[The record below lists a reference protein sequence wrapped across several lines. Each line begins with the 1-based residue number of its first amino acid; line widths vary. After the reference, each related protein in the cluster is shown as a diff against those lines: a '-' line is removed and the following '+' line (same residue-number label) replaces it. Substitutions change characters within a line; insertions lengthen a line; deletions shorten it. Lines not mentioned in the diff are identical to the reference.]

1 MPDTVPN
8 VQLRA
13 WRNSAQLTR
22 AELAAR
28 INATPIGIKERLNCD
43 EERIRRWEA
52 GEVSW
57 PHTPYRLALTQA
69 TGVDV
74 EDLGFSRAKRGPN
87 RLVEAQFMPVDAMR
101 AEAELYG
108 TMELAQQLQASDVGP
123 GTLEALSEAVDLL
136 CRAYPVVP
144 AATLRDRTQ
153 KRLAQINRL
162 LSGRLTLAQHRELL
176 VITGWLTALLGCIHY
191 DLGEREEAET
201 SRRAAYEMGRQ
212 VGHGE
217 LMGWAH
223 EMSAWFALV
232 EGRYEDVVTAAR
244 MGQDAAGLSS
254 AMVQLSLQEAR
265 GLARM
270 GDRREA
276 DKALSRGADILAKL
290 PLPENPDHHFVFDHA
305 KWMFYAATAYTWLG
319 DNDRA
324 EEHALE
330 TIQMHTRPDGT
341 SNAPMRVADA
351 HIDLGIVHA
360 RRGNLD
366 AAVDQGLAAF
376 DIERKSLTDLVNRAS
391 DLDRVLR
398 QTYGREALAQEF
410 HERFITARKALHTRR
425 HDLLDHS

>member
-1 MPDTVPN
+1 MPNSVPN

-13 WRNSAQLTR
+13 WRNANHLTR
-22 AELAAR
+22 AELAQR
-28 INATPIGIKERLNCD
+28 INQTPIGIKERLAVD

-57 PHTPYRLALTQA
+57 PRAPFRLALTQA
-69 TGVDV
+69 TGLQP
-74 EDLGFSRAKRGPN
+74 EDLGFSPNKRRNGN
-87 RLVEAQFMPVDAMR
+87 SRLIEAQIMPMDALR
-101 AEAELYG
+101 AEADLYG
-108 TMELAQQLQASDVGP
+108 TMELAQQLQASDVGT
-123 GTLEALSEAVDLL
+123 GTLEALAEAVDLL
-136 CRAYPVVP
+136 CRAYPVVS
-144 AATLRDRTQ
+144 ATALRDRTQ
-153 KRLAQINRL
+153 KRLAQVTRL
-162 LSGRLTLAQHRELL
+162 LSGRLTLDQHRELL
-176 VITGWLTALLGCIHY
+176 VITGWLTALLGCVHY

-201 SRRAAYEMGRQ
+201 ARRTAYETGRQ

-244 MGQDAAGLSS
+244 QGQALAGQTN
-254 AMVQLSLQEAR
+254 AQVQLTLQEAR
-265 GLARM
+265 GLARL

-276 DKALSRGADILAKL
+276 DRALSRGADVLAKL
-290 PLPENPDHHFVFDHA
+290 PIPENPDHHFVFDHA
-305 KWMFYAATAYTWLG
+305 KWVFYAATAYTWLE

-360 RRGNLD
+360 RRGDLD
-366 AAVDQGLAAF
+366 AAVEHGMAAF
-376 DIERKSLTDLVNRAS
+376 DIERKSLTDLVNRAA
-391 DLDRVLR
+391 DLDRILR
-398 QTYGREALAQEF
+398 ERYRRETLTNEF
-410 HERFITARKALHTRR
+410 HDRYVVARGALTNRNPE
-425 HDLLDHS
+425 LLD

>member
-1 MPDTVPN
+1 MPDSIPN

-13 WRNSAQLTR
+13 WRNAQQLTR
-22 AELAAR
+22 AEFAER
-28 INATPIGIKERLNCD
+28 INRTPVGIKERLAVD

-57 PHTPYRLALTQA
+57 PRAPFRLALTQA
-69 TGVDV
+69 TGLQP
-74 EDLGFSRAKRGPN
+74 EDLGFSPTKRGSGN
-87 RLVEAQFMPVDAMR
+87 SRLIEAHIMPVDALR
-101 AEAELYG
+101 AEADLYG
-108 TMELAQQLQASDVGP
+108 TMELAQQLQASDVGT
-123 GTLEALSEAVDLL
+123 GTLEALAEAVDLL

-153 KRLAQINRL
+153 KRLAQVTRL
-162 LSGRLTLAQHRELL
+162 LSGRITLDQHRELL
-176 VITGWLTALLGCIHY
+176 VITGWLTALLGCVHY

-201 SRRAAYEMGRQ
+201 ARQAAYGMGRQ

-244 MGQDAAGLSS
+244 QGQALAGQSS
-254 AMVQLSLQEAR
+254 AQVQLTLQEAR
-265 GLARM
+265 GLARI

-290 PLPENPDHHFVFDHA
+290 PIPENPDHHFVFDHA
-305 KWMFYAATAYTWLG
+305 KWVFYAATAYTWLE

-360 RRGNLD
+360 RRGDLD
-366 AAVDQGLAAF
+366 AAVEQGMAAF
-376 DIERKSLTDLVNRAS
+376 DIERKSLTDLVNRAG

-398 QTYGREALAQEF
+398 QRYRQEVLADEFRERYVIARRAL
-410 HERFITARKALHTRR
+410 TTRR
-425 HDLLDHS
+425 LDTLD

>member
-1 MPDTVPN
+1 MPDNIPN

-13 WRNSAQLTR
+13 WRNEHRLTR
-22 AELAAR
+22 AELADR
-28 INATPIGIKERLNCD
+28 INATPIGIKESLACD

-52 GEVSW
+52 GEVRW
-57 PHTPYRLALTQA
+57 PHSPYRIAITQLTGLQP
-69 TGVDV
+69 
-74 EDLGFSRAKRGPN
+74 EDLGFRPN
-87 RLVEAQFMPVDAMR
+87 RRGAGQLIEATSIIPMDALR
-101 AEAELYG
+101 AEADLYG
-108 TMELAQQLQASDVGP
+108 TMELAQQLQASDVGT
-123 GTLEALSEAVDLL
+123 GTLEALAEAVDLL
-136 CRAYPVVP
+136 CRAYPVVS

-153 KRLAQINRL
+153 KRLAQVNGL
-162 LSGRLTLAQHRELL
+162 LGGRITLAQHRELL
-176 VITGWLTALLGCIHY
+176 VITGWLTALLGCVHY

-201 SRRAAYEMGRQ
+201 ARRAAYEMGRQ

-232 EGRYEDVVTAAR
+232 EGRYEDVVTSAR
-244 MGQDAAGLSS
+244 MGQAVAGQSS
-254 AMVQLSLQEAR
+254 AQVQLTLQEAR
-265 GLARM
+265 GLARI

-276 DKALSRGADILAKL
+276 DKALTRGADALAKL
-290 PLPENPDHHFVFDHA
+290 PLPGNPDHHFVFDHA
-305 KWMFYAATAYTWLG
+305 KWVFYAATAYTWLE

-360 RRGNLD
+360 RRGDLD
-366 AAVDQGLAAF
+366 AAVEQGMAAF
-376 DIERKSLTDLVNRAS
+376 DIDRKSLTDLVNRAA

-398 QTYGREALAQEF
+398 QRYRREALSEEF
-410 HERFITARKALHTRR
+410 HERFVTARRALSTRR
-425 HDLLDHS
+425 LELLD